1 MPAADTAQRQ
11 GFTYA
16 LAAFAIW
23 GLILPIYMKLLA
35 DVSPLEIVGH
45 RIIWAIPFA
54 MLILWWQGLLG
65 GVWRHF
71 THLRTLALATLT
83 AVLISVNWG
92 TYVYAIVSGHAV
104 EAALGYYINPL
115 VNVVLGALVLGE
127 RPNRIQSVAIGLA
140 AIGVAILTV
149 KAGGLPWIS
158 LILAFSFGTYG
169 LLRKMVPVGASEGFF
184 LEVAI
189 LSLPS
194 VLLIAFMPGE
204 SHFLGNGWETAM
216 LIGAG
221 PLTAVPLILYAAGA
235 RLLHYSTIGILQY
248 AVPTLLFLTAVFI
261 FGEPFSAWQLVAFA
275 FIWAALILYTVAL
288 FRSTRAE
295 RRERQGTGAVLPA
308 EAPLVLAGAAQ
319 PPSDQRVR

>member
-1 MPAADTAQRQ
+1 MPAGNSAQRQ
-11 GFTYA
+11 GFTFA
-16 LAAFAIW
+16 LGAYAIW

-45 RIIWAIPFA
+45 RVIWAIPFA

-71 THLRTLALATLT
+71 GNIRTVALATLT
-83 AVLISVNWG
+83 ATLISVNWG
-92 TYVYAIVSGHAV
+92 TYVYAIVSGHAI

-115 VNVVLGALVLGE
+115 VNVILGALVLGE

-158 LILAFSFGTYG
+158 LVLAVSFGTYG
-169 LLRKMVPVGASEGFF
+169 LLRKMVPVGAAEGFF

-189 LSLPS
+189 LALPS

-204 SHFLGNGWETAM
+204 SHFLTNGWEAAM
-216 LIGAG
+216 LFGAG
-221 PLTAVPLILYAAGA
+221 PLTAIPLILYAAGA
-235 RLLHYSTIGILQY
+235 RLLHFSTIGILQY
-248 AVPTLLFLTAVFI
+248 TVPTLLFLTAVFV
-261 FGEPFSAWQLVAFA
+261 FGEPFSLWQLIAFA
-275 FIWAALILYTVAL
+275 FIWAALVLYTVAL
-288 FRSTRAE
+288 FRNGRAE
-295 RRERQGTGAVLPA
+295 RRARRAGVAAPA
-308 EAPLVLAGAAQ
+308 G
-319 PPSDQRVR
+319 

>member
-1 MPAADTAQRQ
+1 MPAAETAQRQ

-16 LAAFAIW
+16 LGAFAIW

-54 MLILWWQGLLG
+54 LLILWWQGLLG

-71 THLRTLALATLT
+71 TDLRTVALATMT
-83 AVLISVNWG
+83 AMLISVNWG
-92 TYVYAIVSGHAV
+92 TYVYAIVAGHAV

-127 RPNRIQSVAIGLA
+127 RPNRIQSMAIGLA

-158 LILAFSFGTYG
+158 LILAVTFGTYG

-189 LSLPS
+189 LALPS
-194 VLLIAFMPGE
+194 VLVIAFFLPGE
-204 SHFLGNGWETAM
+204 GHFLRNGWETAM

-221 PLTAVPLILYAAGA
+221 PLTAIPLILYAAGA

-248 AVPTLLFLTAVFI
+248 AVPTLIFLTAVFV
-261 FGEPFSAWQLVAFA
+261 FGEPFSVWQLVAFA

-295 RRERQGTGAVLPA
+295 RRARQAPVAGVPA
-308 EAPLVLAGAAQ
+308 EALLAGAAQ

>member
-1 MPAADTAQRQ
+1 MPAGDSAQRR

-16 LAAFAIW
+16 LGAYAIW
-23 GLILPIYMKLLA
+23 GLILPIYMKLLEN
-35 DVSPLEIVGH
+35 VSPLEIVGH
-45 RIIWAIPFA
+45 RVVWAIPFA
-54 MLILWWQGLLG
+54 LLILWWQGLLG

-71 THLRTLALATLT
+71 TDLRTLALATVT
-83 AVLISVNWG
+83 AMLISVNWG
-92 TYVYAIVSGHAV
+92 TYVYAIVSGHAI

-115 VNVVLGALVLGE
+115 VNVLLGALVLGE
-127 RPNRIQSVAIGLA
+127 RPNRTQSVAIGLA
-140 AIGVAILTV
+140 SIGVAILTF

-158 LILAFSFGTYG
+158 LILAVTFGTYG

-189 LSLPS
+189 LALPCL
-194 VLLIAFMPGE
+194 LLIAFLPTEG
-204 SHFLGNGWETAM
+204 HFLGNGWETVM
-216 LIGAG
+216 LVGAG
-221 PLTAVPLILYAAGA
+221 PLTAIPLILYASGA

-248 AVPTLLFLTAVFI
+248 SVPTLIFLTAVFV

-295 RRERQGTGAVLPA
+295 RWARQARQALETAPA
-308 EAPLVLAGAAQ
+308 G
-319 PPSDQRVR
+319 